1 MKKLVTVLSL
11 AVCLQANAQIPT
23 NVPTS
28 GLVGYW
34 PCTGNA
40 NDSSGNGNNGVVTNA
55 TLTADRFGNANA
67 AYNYNGTANI
77 TASLSTPV
85 TGDWSVSGWYY
96 KTGGTNYNA
105 EYFLSFG
112 TTPNGNGLGFGGAN
126 NLCEPGYFS
135 LYDGAGS
142 GPCFTADNLSSS
154 GCNVVYGQWQ
164 HMVMVKSGTN
174 YSIYCNGVLQASN
187 TMLSMPISE
196 IVMGLRADNQFNFNG
211 YIDDIGLWNRALD
224 STEIFGLYNNYTNNN
239 GGNGGNGG
247 GNPPATGVCT
257 RTIFADNFSN
267 PANWTA
273 IGTGAVNVSGG
284 TCNLNNVYD
293 GVYNKVYQNIGTTLS
308 NTYFKAQC
316 KYTILSPNPSGN
328 GVGAVIMGLTAGNQD
343 FLTADSSAAYAE
355 TNQDAIGVIINSADP
370 YDNVMSDWY
379 FRIESKKGNVRTTA
393 ATAAMIYANPAITTY
408 YIQLERLSTGVT
420 RLSIFSDSAYTNH
433 ITGSPVTFSIDSTIT
448 GLNTV
453 QHGTST
459 PGWYYRLN
467 NATIDNDLICD
478 DGNIVATC
486 NAAFTYT
493 IAAGGQVNFTNNGSG
508 SYNSWS
514 FGDGVS
520 NNTLNPSHTYA
531 SNGVYTVQE
540 AVTDSANNVL
550 CLTTQTISITNAAC
564 NAPAPTAS
572 YTLVAD
578 SVPHWWDLYVN
589 FGSSVVNAT
598 WYWGDGNSSTG
609 LYPSYAYDSAGVYN
623 ICVTAYNAC
632 GDSVTFCQNDSIY
645 RLNHNSTS
653 SLITHVNVLST
664 NSTTGINQVK
674 ATTPQLNIYPNP
686 SNGNFVVETNDATNK
701 MLQIY
706 DINGNLVLSQTV
718 SGTTNVDASNLNN
731 GIYNLNIIGSTGVIN
746 KRLVIV
752 K

>member
-1 MKKLVTVLSL
+1 MKKFISILSI
-11 AVCLQANAQIPT
+11 AICITANAQVPV
-23 NVPTS
+23 NVPTN

-67 AYNYNGTANI
+67 AYNFNGTANI

-126 NLCEPGYFS
+126 NMCEPGYFS

-142 GPCFTADNLSSS
+142 GPCFTADNLSGA

-164 HMVMVKSGTN
+164 HMVMVKAGTN
-174 YSIYCNGVLQASN
+174 YAIYCNGTLQAAN
-187 TMLSMPISE
+187 TMLAMPISQ

-211 YIDDIGLWNRALD
+211 YIDDIGVWNRALD
-224 STEIFGLYNNYTNNN
+224 TNEITGLYNNYNNNNNN
-239 GGNGGNGG
+239 GGNGGN
-247 GNPPATGVCT
+247 PASGVCT

-267 PANWTA
+267 PSNWTS
-273 IGTGAVNVSGG
+273 IGSGAVNVSGG
-284 TCNLNNVYD
+284 TCNLDSVYD
-293 GVYNKVYQNIGTTLS
+293 GVYNKIYQNIGTTLS

-316 KYTILSPNPSGN
+316 KYTVLSANPAGS
-328 GVGAVIMGLTAGNQD
+328 GVGAIIMGLTAGIQD
-343 FLTADSSAAYAE
+343 FITTDSSTHYTE
-355 TNQDAIGVIINSADP
+355 TNQDAIGVVINSDDP
-370 YDNVMSDWY
+370 HDNYVGDWY
-379 FRIESKKGNVRTTA
+379 FLTEAKKGNVRTYNQ
-393 ATAAMIYANPAITTY
+393 ATEIHLNPSISTY
-408 YIQLERLSTGVT
+408 YIQLERLSAGTT
-420 RLSIFSDSAYTNH
+420 RLSIFSDSSYTTH
-433 ITGSPVTFSIDSTIT
+433 IAGSPTTFVIDSTIT
-448 GLNTV
+448 GLNTM

-459 PGWYYRLN
+459 PGWYSRFN
-467 NATIDNDLICD
+467 DASIDNDLICD
-478 DGNIVATC
+478 DGNVVAAC

-493 IAAGGQVNFTNNGSG
+493 LAAGGQVNFSNNGSG

-520 NNTLNPSHTYA
+520 SNTLNPSHTYA

-550 CLTTQTISITNAAC
+550 CVSTQTISIANIAC
-564 NAPAPTAS
+564 NAPAPTVS
-572 YTLVAD
+572 FTIVAD
-578 SVPHWWDLYVN
+578 TVPHWWDLYVN
-589 FGSSVVNAT
+589 YGASVVNAT
-598 WYWGDGNSSTG
+598 WYWGDGNSSSG
-609 LYPSYAYDSAGVYN
+609 LYVGHAYDSAGMYN
-623 ICVTAYNAC
+623 ICVTAYNQC
-632 GDSVTFCQNDSIY
+632 GDSVTFCQADSIY
-645 RLNHNSTS
+645 RVNHNSTS
-653 SLITHVNVLST
+653 SLITHVNVLNA
-664 NSTTGINQVK
+664 NSTTGINNQAKLV
-674 ATTPQLNIYPNP
+674 TTQLNIYPNP
-686 SNGNFVVETNDATNK
+686 SNGNFVVETNDADTK
-701 MLQIY
+701 TLQVY
-706 DINGNLVLSQTV
+706 DVNGKLVLVLSINGN
-718 SGTTNVDASNLNN
+718 TTIDASNLNN
-731 GIYNLNIIGSTGVIN
+731 GIYNLNISSSTGVIN